1 MCTSEN
7 QVCPFCSGEISD
19 SVFMESDHFYAIY
32 NIAPILPGHSLII
45 TRAHRESFLEFSEI
59 ELEELGVFTSGVIR
73 RLMKVFKADAFN
85 YSLQDGVNAGQTVPH
100 FHLHVI
106 PRRENDLESPGDWY
120 PMIEKAG
127 NNQLD
132 SSRRDRLSRDQL
144 KKIVINLREVD

>member
-1 MCTSEN
+1 MIASEK
-7 QVCPFCSGEISD
+7 VLCPFCSEDILD

-32 NIAPILPGHSLII
+32 NIAPVIPGHSLII
-45 TRAHRESFLEFSEI
+45 TRTHRESFLDFSQI
-59 ELEELGVFTSGVIR
+59 ELQELGIFTSAVIR
-73 RLMKVFKADAFN
+73 RLMKVFQADAFN

-127 NNQLD
+127 NYRLD
-132 SSRRDRLSRDQL
+132 SSRRERLSGDQL
-144 KKIVINLREVD
+144 KRIVNNLRELD